1 MMKKMLKPEYL
12 IALLLS
18 VGIFTSCADMFSDR
32 YLAPSE
38 ETPDLG
44 RIQTPS
50 GAYLAGRVAHMRQ
63 DLDKAALFYSQAVD
77 LGVEQPDV
85 LGRAYLLSALG
96 GDVDRAH
103 KYAKQ
108 AQESGDKNYMIRFIN
123 MSYDVH
129 HGDYTQ
135 AESDLSDISDKGYQN
150 KLLPP
155 FRAWILAGM
164 GDRQKAL
171 DALKPLEK
179 DKNLKS
185 IYYMHVGMINDYF
198 GQDDEARKAYETIL
212 KNEDLELSFRSLQV
226 IGNFAARHDQKA
238 EILNLIKV
246 YSDKN
251 NKPMMLTSLFQQIEN
266 MQTSPEKLVDTPAK
280 GVAETLFNMGT
291 AFRTTQSEVAQIFT
305 ALALYL
311 NPNHDVARVSV
322 ADLAENARQFEQAR
336 ASYALVSKDSPI
348 YFMAQFKI
356 ASIYTQERQDAKAL
370 EKFRELNEM
379 FPNNYQVLFQLG
391 EVSRVMDR
399 QTDAIRYYHQA
410 IAVVPEDMP
419 LDWML
424 LYALGISYERNDE
437 WQRAEDVF
445 QKALILSNRHPL
457 VLNYLGYSWLKHNK
471 NPNEAL
477 YMIFEAYRQNPE
489 DAYIMDSLGWALFRM
504 GKYTDSVKVL
514 ERAAEYLPDNA
525 VICDHLGDAYWQT
538 GRLEEARYQWKHA
551 LTLKDD
557 FNEVDP
563 DIVRRKIKNGMQKV
577 SVIPFN
583 ENLLVER
590 LKGLSLD

>member
-1 MMKKMLKPEYL
+1 
-12 IALLLS
+12 
-18 VGIFTSCADMFSDR
+18 
-32 YLAPSE
+32 
-38 ETPDLG
+38 
-44 RIQTPS
+44 
-50 GAYLAGRVAHMRQ
+50 
-63 DLDKAALFYSQAVD
+63 
-77 LGVEQPDV
+77 
-85 LGRAYLLSALG
+85 
-96 GDVDRAH
+96 
-103 KYAKQ
+103 
-108 AQESGDKNYMIRFIN
+108 
-123 MSYDVH
+123 
-129 HGDYTQ
+129 
-135 AESDLSDISDKGYQN
+135 
-150 KLLPP
+150 
-155 FRAWILAGM
+155 
-164 GDRQKAL
+164 
-171 DALKPLEK
+171 
-179 DKNLKS
+179 
-185 IYYMHVGMINDYF
+185 
-198 GQDDEARKAYETIL
+198 
-212 KNEDLELSFRSLQV
+212 
-226 IGNFAARHDQKA
+226 
-238 EILNLIKV
+238 
-246 YSDKN
+246 
-251 NKPMMLTSLFQQIEN
+251 
-266 MQTSPEKLVDTPAK
+266 
-280 GVAETLFNMGT
+280 
-291 AFRTTQSEVAQIFT
+291 
-305 ALALYL
+305 
-311 NPNHDVARVSV
+311 
-322 ADLAENARQFEQAR
+322 
-336 ASYALVSKDSPI
+336 
-348 YFMAQFKI
+348 
-356 ASIYTQERQDAKAL
+356 
-370 EKFRELNEM
+370 
-379 FPNNYQVLFQLG
+379 
-391 EVSRVMDR
+391 MDR